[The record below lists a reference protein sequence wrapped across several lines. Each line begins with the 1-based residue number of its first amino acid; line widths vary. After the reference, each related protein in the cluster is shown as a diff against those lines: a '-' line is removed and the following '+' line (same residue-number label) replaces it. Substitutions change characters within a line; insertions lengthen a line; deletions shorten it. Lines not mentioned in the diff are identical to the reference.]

1 MLNFNEVQ
9 PDSSSG
15 EFELIPN
22 NTIARAVVTL
32 QGGDTQIPEFGQ
44 GNFLSLVQRVKERN
58 GYH

>member
-22 NTIARAVVTL
+22 NTIARVVLTL
-32 QGGDTQIPEFGQ
+32 QGGDTQIPEF
-44 GNFLSLVQRVKERN
+44 
-58 GYH
+58 